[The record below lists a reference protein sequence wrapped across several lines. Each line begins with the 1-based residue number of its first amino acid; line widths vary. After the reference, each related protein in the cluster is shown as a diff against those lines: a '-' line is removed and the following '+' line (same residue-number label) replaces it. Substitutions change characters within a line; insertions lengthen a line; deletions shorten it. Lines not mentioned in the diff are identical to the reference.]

1 MDWRDEGIIIGTRRH
16 GETSAIVELITR
28 DHGRHLGL
36 VQGGRSHKM
45 QPLLQTGNR
54 VSAEW
59 RARLDEHLGNYTLEP
74 ITFEAAKLIESRLAL
89 NGVQLIAAHL
99 RLLPERDPHPQLYEI
114 LCVVMACFDNPA
126 LAGELIAR
134 FEIKLLEELGF
145 GLDLE
150 QCAATGRRDELI
162 WVSPKSGRAV
172 CREAGAPY
180 ADRLLG
186 LPAFLRASP
195 GSGASSKEFDTAWK
209 LAGFFLNR
217 DVYGPRGIEPPDARA
232 AFALALSKSVAA
244 NSTYESGQ
252 EPN

>member
-16 GETSAIVELITR
+16 GETSAIVELMTR

-45 QPLLQTGNR
+45 QPLLQMGNC

-74 ITFEAAKLIESRLAL
+74 IAFAAARLIESRLAL

-114 LCVVMACFDNPA
+114 LCVVLDSFDNPA

-134 FEIKLLEELGF
+134 FEVRLLDELGF
-145 GLDLE
+145 GLDLD
-150 QCAATGRRDELI
+150 QCAATGRRDDLI

-180 ADRLLG
+180 ADKLFA
-186 LPAFLRASP
+186 LPDFLHASP
-195 GSGASSKEFDTAWK
+195 GQGATAGQLTAAWRLSGY
-209 LAGFFLNR
+209 FLNR
-217 DVYGPRGIEPPDARA
+217 DVYGPRGLEPPESRA
-232 AFALALSKSVAA
+232 AFIAALQKALIAA
-244 NSTYESGQ
+244 
-252 EPN
+252 PIA